1 MNVTQAE
8 TIDEVWSLWENLL
21 SQKQD
26 STIFLTPWWQHTWW
40 KHFGTDFEQV
50 ILVAKD
56 GMAPVGIA
64 PLTRKNGK
72 LTFFGSTDLFDYHDF
87 IVPQHHEE
95 LFFSI
100 LFEYLVSMEWE
111 SLDLESIRDTSPTM
125 DIFPT
130 AAESVGMSVK
140 IEEEDVSPAASLQPS
155 WEDYLAGLSKKDR
168 HELKRK
174 IRRLNRSGQVTN
186 HTYKT
191 VTEARDYLD
200 EFFRLHKASSP
211 DKQEFMTTE
220 REAFFKDAVKEA
232 AEREL
237 LRLEFLELDGV
248 RIASCLGFDYGN
260 AYLLY
265 NSGYDP
271 DYYDLSVG
279 IVSKSLA
286 IKQAIE
292 SGKSVFDFLRG
303 SERYKYHL
311 GAQDHHTYR
320 LSIRR

>member
-40 KHFGTDFEQV
+40 KHFGADFEQV

-56 GMAPVGIA
+56 GISPVGIA

-100 LFEYLVSMEWE
+100 LFEYLVSLEWE
-111 SLDLESIRDTSPTM
+111 SLVLESIRDTSPTM
-125 DIFPT
+125 GILPA
-130 AAESVGMSVK
+130 AAESVGMSVN

-311 GAQDHHTYR
+311 GAQDHRTYR